1 MSYLS
6 TRLAAAALA
15 AATGGTLLIPASPAA
30 AVAPPAAAARAA
42 TAAAAQAAAAPP
54 KKFRYD
60 VYFPKYT
67 HRGGYLTYTIKVRN
81 KSAKGQHYMA
91 LTGDFSRAFRKVKV
105 IAKPRSV
112 KCSAKGRSVRCLV
125 TSLDKGDSTTVK
137 IRGWVV
143 RRRGTAVAKFGAAV
157 TSDRHT
163 SLGALAKTI
172 RSHVTAKS
180 KVR

>member
-1 MSYLS
+1 MSYLPK
-6 TRLAAAALA
+6 RLAAAALA
-15 AATGGTLLIPASPAA
+15 AAAGGTLLVPASPAA
-30 AVAPPAAAARAA
+30 AAAAPPAAARAA
-42 TAAAAQAAAAPP
+42 TAAAARTAAAPP
-54 KKFRYD
+54 RNFRYD

-67 HRGGYLTYTIKVRN
+67 HRGGYLTYTVKVRN
-81 KSAKGQHYMA
+81 KSAKGQHYLA
-91 LTGDFSRAFRKVKV
+91 LTGDFSRAFRAVKV

-112 KCSAKGRSVRCLV
+112 KCSTKGRTVRCLV

-143 RRRGTAVAKFGAAV
+143 RRRGTAVARFGAAV
-157 TSDRHT
+157 TSDRHV

-172 RSHVTAKS
+172 RSRVTAKS

>member
-1 MSYLS
+1 MSYLPK
-6 TRLAAAALA
+6 RLAAAALA
-15 AATGGTLLIPASPAA
+15 AAAGGALLVPASPATA
-30 AVAPPAAAARAA
+30 AAPPAAARAA
-42 TAAAAQAAAAPP
+42 TAAAARTAAAPP
-54 KKFRYD
+54 KNFRYD

-67 HRGGYLTYTIKVRN
+67 HRGGHLTYTVKVRN

-91 LTGDFSRAFRKVKV
+91 LTGDFSRAFRAVKV

-112 KCSAKGRSVRCLV
+112 KCSTKGRSVRCLV

-157 TSDRHT
+157 TSDRHV
-163 SLGALAKTI
+163 SLGALAKTV
-172 RSHVTAKS
+172 RGRVTAKS
-180 KVR
+180 RVR